1 MFIVPSSILDCFNNL
16 LVSNE
21 GLGLGLGFNIEIP
34 KKEEL
39 RIIELRFNSNN
50 NNNNNI
56 IMASFATL
64 TAPIKWAQRKESVL
78 VTISLADVKDYSV

>member
-1 MFIVPSSILDCFNNL
+1 M
-16 LVSNE
+16 NE

-39 RIIELRFNSNN
+39 RIIELINSNN
-50 NNNNNI
+50 NNNNSI